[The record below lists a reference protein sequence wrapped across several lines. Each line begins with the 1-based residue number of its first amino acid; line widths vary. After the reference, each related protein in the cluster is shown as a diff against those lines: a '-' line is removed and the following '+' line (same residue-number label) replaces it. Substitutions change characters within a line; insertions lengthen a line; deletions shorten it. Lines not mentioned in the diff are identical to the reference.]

1 MTAPGARELI
11 KNSKPFILEQNT
23 IFSHAVYIVKSQGF
37 LLERPEFKWAYFN
50 RERKCFD
57 QMTD

>member
-37 LLERPEFKWAYFN
+37 LLERPEFK
-50 RERKCFD
+50 
-57 QMTD
+57 